1 MLGGVVLL
9 AAVTLVGL
17 RVARADTALPGMAV
31 AGVDVG
37 GLDREALTA
46 ALARVGASDAARTV
60 LARQGQRTVTTT
72 AEELGYGVDI
82 DATVEAVLA
91 RGRQGN
97 PLLALR
103 DQLRASFSTIAVAPV
118 VAFDADDFAAWVD
131 RIALE
136 LALPPLT
143 GELVFT
149 AGSATVVVPE
159 PGETIDVDG
168 LRQRALD
175 ALDGTGDVEVEV
187 PTTITT
193 PTTTP
198 EQVAALESEA
208 ERAISGPVTLRRG
221 AVALT
226 LAGEDIARLLEVR
239 VPAVSGGGGGV
250 GELELAIDPDALLS
264 VLPAEQFA
272 GLASD
277 PQDAGFEVVG
287 GQVRL
292 VPGVDGFAFDARAAA
307 AQVLQVATS
316 PGPRSAELEGGVVEP
331 ELTTADAQALGI
343 TEEVASFTT
352 EHPCCQSRVVNIQ
365 RIADLVDGTVVLPGA
380 TFSLNG
386 HVGRRTVENGFTDG
400 GAISGGEFVEQIG
413 GGVSQFTTT
422 MFNTIFFGGYE
433 IVEFKPHSY
442 YISRYPLGRE
452 ATLNFD
458 PPVDLRFTN
467 DSPYGIYVHTS
478 YTDTSIT
485 VTFFSTRWTEV
496 TSTTGERY
504 GFTEPEERREE
515 TDELPA
521 GEERL
526 VQSGR
531 QGFSVDFTRTITYL
545 ADGREVTQRFTTV
558 YLPEPRL
565 TLVGTGDPTA
575 SESPSP
581 TPDPDP
587 DPDPDPGPDPPQP
600 GPDPSPG
607 EPTPPPA
614 PTPTADPPPPPE
626 PSPTAEPAP
635 RPTGE
640 PAPTPA
646 GR

>member
-1 MLGGVVLL
+1 MVAVVS
-9 AAVTLVGL
+9 LVGL
-17 RVARADTALPGMAV
+17 RVARADTALPGMTV

-37 GLDREALTA
+37 GLDRDALTA
-46 ALARVGASDAARTV
+46 ALTQVGASDAARTV

-72 AEELGYGVDI
+72 ADELGYGVDI

-103 DQLRASFSTIAVAPV
+103 DQLRATFSPIAVAPV

-143 GELVFT
+143 GQLVFSG
-149 AGSATVVVPE
+149 GSATVVVPE

-168 LRQRALD
+168 LRERALA
-175 ALDGTGDVEVEV
+175 ALEGSGEVVVDV
-187 PTTITT
+187 PTTVTT

-221 AVALT
+221 AVQVSLT
-226 LAGEDIARLLEVR
+226 GEDIARLLQVR
-239 VPAVSGGGGGV
+239 VPAVSGGGI

-292 VPGVDGFAFDARAAA
+292 VPAVDGFAFDARAAA
-307 AQVLQVATS
+307 AQVLAVATS
-316 PGPRSAELEGGVVEP
+316 PGPRTAELEGGTVEP
-331 ELTTADAQALGI
+331 DLTTADAQALGI

-365 RIADLVDGTVVLPGA
+365 RIADLVDGTVVLPGE

-422 MFNTIFFGGYE
+422 MFNTIFFGGYA

-467 DSPYGIYVHTS
+467 DSPYGVYVHTS

-504 GFTEPEERREE
+504 GFTEPEDRREE
-515 TDELPA
+515 SDELPA

-545 ADGREVTQRFTTV
+545 ADGREETQRFTTV

-565 TLVGTGDPTA
+565 TLVGTADPTA

-581 TPDPDP
+581 TPSPEPDP
-587 DPDPDPGPDPPQP
+587 DPE
-600 GPDPSPG
+600 PDPSSPSPD

-614 PTPTADPPPPPE
+614 PTPTA
-626 PSPTAEPAP
+626 PAGALP
-635 RPTGE
+635 DGRAG
-640 PAPTPA
+640 APTH
-646 GR
+646 R